1 MELSPSA
8 HADSFCRDRL
18 PAFPLWPELHFDLPE
33 LDYPDRLNCAAR
45 LLDEAVERWG
55 PDRPCLLTPT
65 ERWTYGELQQ
75 RANQVAQVLT
85 EDFGL
90 VPGNRVLL
98 RAPNNPWLVAAWFG
112 VLKAGG
118 VAVTTM
124 PLLRAAELVELA
136 EISRPT
142 VAVCDHRYVDELAT
156 AAARSPGDLPVLT
169 YGGPGV
175 MDLTA
180 RCAAKSGAF
189 ATVPTAADDVALI
202 AFTSGTTGRPKA
214 TLHFHRDVLANADT
228 FSRHVLRPRPDDVFT
243 GTPPLA
249 FTFGLGGLV
258 VFPLHVG
265 AATLLIEQAT
275 PEQLAD
281 LVEAHGVTVL
291 FTAPTAYRAIMA
303 AGAVG
308 RLAGLRRCVSAG
320 EALPAA
326 VWEEFHAATGLR
338 IIDGIGATEMLHV
351 FISAAD
357 EDIRPGATGRPVP
370 GFRAAVV
377 DQYGDPVPDGQPGL
391 LAVTGPTGCRYLADP
406 RQTAYV
412 RNGWNITGDTY
423 VRDADGY
430 YWYVARSDDMIVSSG
445 YNIAGPEVE
454 KALAA
459 HPYVQE
465 CGVVGAPDERRGM
478 LVKAYVV
485 LGAGVPA
492 DEATARELQTHVKG
506 AIAPYK
512 YPRAVE
518 FVPRLPRTGN
528 GKLQRGELREW
539 ARASAGAP
547 PQPVRARHPQ
557 PVGAPA
563 QAPTEA
569 ASAAAAAVEAA
580 SAAEASSEAASAGAG
595 CAAGC
600 PEALVPHLPGV
611 VIERR
616 VEWPDTDA
624 AGHYHHS
631 TVVRWVEAA
640 EAVLLRR
647 LGLAHLFGSTPRV
660 HFEADYRARLWFGEA
675 VRIELSVAKVGS
687 SSLTYVFTVQGEE
700 GVEAATGRM
709 VIAHSAA
716 RATGT
721 TPWPADVREVLTKS
735 GPQAP
740 ELFARPTRD
749 VEHC

>member
-18 PAFPLWPELHFDLPE
+18 PDSSLWPELHFELAE
-33 LDYPDRLNCAAR
+33 LDYPDRLNCAR
-45 LLDEAVERWG
+45 SLLDDAVERWG

-65 ERWTYGELQQ
+65 ERWTYGELQ
-75 RANQVAQVLT
+75 RHADQVAQVLT
-85 EDFGL
+85 EDHGL
-90 VPGNRVLL
+90 KPGNRVLL
-98 RAPNNPWLVAAWFG
+98 RGPNNPWLVAAWFG

-124 PLLRAAELVELA
+124 PMLRSAELTELCG
-136 EISRPT
+136 ISRPT
-142 VAVCDHRYVDELAT
+142 IAVCDHRHLAELE
-156 AAARSPGDLPVLT
+156 AADLPAPPGEPDLPSLPVIP
-169 YGGPGV
+169 YGGQGPA
-175 MDLTA
+175 DLTA
-180 RCAAKSGAF
+180 RCAAKEGRF
-189 ATVPTAADDVALI
+189 AAVDTAADDVALI

-228 FSRHVLRPRPDDVFT
+228 FSQHILKPRPDDIFT

-265 AATLLIEQAT
+265 AATLLIEQAA
-275 PEQLAD
+275 PRQLAD
-281 LVEAHGVTVL
+281 LVAEHGVSVL
-291 FTAPTAYRAIMA
+291 FTAPTTYRAIMA
-303 AGAVG
+303 AGATG
-308 RLAGLRRCVSAG
+308 QLSGLRRCVSAG
-320 EALPAA
+320 EPLPAA

-357 EDIRPGATGRPVP
+357 EDIRPGSTGRPVP
-370 GFRAAVV
+370 GYRAAVV
-377 DQYGDPVPDGQPGL
+377 DERGEPVPDGQPGL

-406 RQTAYV
+406 RQTTYV

-423 VRDADGY
+423 IRDADGY

-454 KALAA
+454 QALAT
-459 HPYVQE
+459 HPDVAE
-465 CGVVGAPDERRGM
+465 CGVVGAPDERRGTV
-478 LVKAYVV
+478 VKAYVV
-485 LGAGVPA
+485 LREGVPA
-492 DEATARELQTHVKG
+492 AEATGRALQAHVKA

-518 FVPRLPRTGN
+518 FVARLPKTAT
-528 GKLQRGELREW
+528 GKLQRAELRLRAQAE
-539 ARASAGAP
+539 ARAAA
-547 PQPVRARHPQ
+547 QAEARAEGTRTDRIAEGRAAEEGRAT
-557 PVGAPA
+557 GAPA
-563 QAPTEA
+563 AT
-569 ASAAAAAVEAA
+569 V
-580 SAAEASSEAASAGAG
+580 
-595 CAAGC
+595 
-600 PEALVPHLPGV
+600 VRLPSV
-611 VIERR
+611 TVERR

-647 LGLAHLFGSTPRV
+647 LGLSHLFGSTPRV
-660 HFEADYRARLWFGEA
+660 HFEADYRSRLWFGEA
-675 VRIELSVAKVGS
+675 VRTELRVTKVGA
-687 SSLTYVFTVQGEE
+687 SSLHYAFTVLGKEE
-700 GVEAATGRM
+700 TQAATGRM
-709 VIAHSAA
+709 VIAHSAS

-721 TPWPADVREVLTKS
+721 TPWPADVREVLTQA

-740 ELFARPTRD
+740 ELLTTTTGGTPCA
-749 VEHC
+749 